1 MPTYIALLRGVN
13 VSGQK
18 KIPMAEL
25 RNMLGKMAFKDVS
38 TYIQSGNVVFTSDE
52 KDTITLEAKIKK
64 YIKDTFKFDVPVLVK
79 SKTDFDKIIQQNPY
93 TELEALEHKQV
104 YFVLLQ
110 NAPNTEN
117 VEAFQKEVYEN
128 EKFVIGENCVYLLC
142 NKGYGNAKLNNNLV
156 ERKLKVE
163 ATTRNYQTMVKLLEK
178 AEE

>member
-1 MPTYIALLRGVN
+1 MPTYIALLRGIN

-25 RNMLGKMAFKDVS
+25 RNMLHKMAFKDVS
-38 TYIQSGNVVFTSDE
+38 TYIQSGNVVFASDE
-52 KDTITLEAKIKK
+52 KDTVILEAKIKRH
-64 YIKDTFKFDVPVLVK
+64 IKDTFKFDVPVLVK
-79 SKTDFDKIIQQNPY
+79 SKTDFEKIVQQNPY
-93 TELEALEHKQV
+93 TDPEDLENKQV

-117 VEAFQKEVYEN
+117 VEAFQKVVCEN

-142 NKGYGNAKLNNNLV
+142 KNGYGNAKLNNNLV

-163 ATTRNYQTMVKLLEK
+163 ATTRNYRTMVKLLEMTG
-178 AEE
+178 E